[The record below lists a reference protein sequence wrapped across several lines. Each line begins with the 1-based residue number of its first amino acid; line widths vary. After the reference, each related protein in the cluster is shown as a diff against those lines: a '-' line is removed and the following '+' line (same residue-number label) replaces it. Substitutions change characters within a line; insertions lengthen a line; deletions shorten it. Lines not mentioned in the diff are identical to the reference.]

1 MSQPSINSN
10 NDFVYVYKKEKLN
23 NSKSHQKDV
32 KISDNISE
40 LEKNSVIVQNQVTP
54 YVRTNYDVNRS
65 SAFYTTCQF
74 CQKKILTKPI
84 KQFNSCTCLFCCCT
98 GCIIYAIVQIIRG
111 KDLCCYDSTHKCPE
125 CKQTVAEYSSC

>member
-32 KISDNISE
+32 KISDNTSE

-74 CQKKILTKPI
+74 CQ
-84 KQFNSCTCLFCCCT
+84 
-98 GCIIYAIVQIIRG
+98 
-111 KDLCCYDSTHKCPE
+111 
-125 CKQTVAEYSSC
+125 